1 MNNQLSFDIAQTPT
15 LQAVAAGDDQQLVED
30 LQTRL
35 DAATQLAETQPE
47 VMAALNSQRRAQ
59 QQLQRLRVAERGLH
73 QYAKKLAEK
82 INALRESALDGLID
96 AFGEEVGSDKNTLIS
111 KPLTEWSSY
120 ETRNRQVS
128 QAIER
133 LVEQKLPIA
142 QLAALREESHAA
154 MTMVKA
160 LEQVAQQR
168 AEKLLEH
175 LRSAVSE
182 EVVLPVDMSKGVSG
196 ALLHQATEYKDKARQ
211 LSESADQLEQ
221 TYMSRMGSKR

>member
-1 MNNQLSFDIAQTPT
+1 MNNELSFDIVQTPT
-15 LQAVAAGDDQQLVED
+15 LQAVADGDERQLVED

-35 DAATQLAETQPE
+35 DAATQSAETQPE
-47 VMAALNSQRRAQ
+47 VVAALASQRQAQ
-59 QQLQRLRVAERGLH
+59 EQLQKLRTAERGLH
-73 QYAKKLAEK
+73 QYAKKLAGK
-82 INALRESALDGLID
+82 IASLRETALDGLIES
-96 AFGEEVGSDKNTLIS
+96 FGEDQSIEKNPLNS
-111 KPLTEWSSY
+111 KPLAEWAGY

-133 LVEQKLPIA
+133 LVEQKLPLA
-142 QLAALREESHAA
+142 QLAGLREESHAT

-160 LEQVAQQR
+160 LEQIAQQR

-196 ALLHQATEYKDKARQ
+196 ALLHQASEYKDKARQ
-211 LSESADQLEQ
+211 LSESADQLEKS
-221 TYMSRMGSKR
+221 YMGRMASK